1 LPTLR
6 KFDVV
11 GLKNR
16 ISELLTPAQ
25 TAAALHTTK
34 GVLAVWRSKK
44 RYPLKF
50 VRIGRRIFYRVEDVQ
65 KFIELRTDPGVRS

>member
-1 LPTLR
+1 MATLR
-6 KFDVV
+6 KLDIV

-16 ISELLTPAQ
+16 ISDLLTPEQ

-65 KFIELRTDPGVRS
+65 AFIEARTDPGVRS